1 MDGEPQLAGVH
12 GERMVASGRPLR
24 YGSLALLPG
33 RLMKKR
39 TMVLR
44 EFWGTE
50 DYSDPDAVDSFLSA
64 STALRNNQI

>member
-1 MDGEPQLAGVH
+1 MDGEPQLAGAH

-24 YGSLALLPG
+24 YAEACSAPRPLV
-33 RLMKKR
+33 KKR
-39 TMVLR
+39 TMGLR

-50 DYSDPDAVDSFLSA
+50 DSSDPDAVDSFLSA